1 MSPDSEDVQFKVNS
15 LEEGLNGR
23 HKDTEGQGI
32 IGWGKRTMGHSAEMR
47 EGEIVW

>member
-1 MSPDSEDVQFKVNS
+1 MALITCSSAGLKTQVLIMSPDSEDVQFKVNS

-32 IGWGKRTMGHSAEMR
+32 IG
-47 EGEIVW
+47 